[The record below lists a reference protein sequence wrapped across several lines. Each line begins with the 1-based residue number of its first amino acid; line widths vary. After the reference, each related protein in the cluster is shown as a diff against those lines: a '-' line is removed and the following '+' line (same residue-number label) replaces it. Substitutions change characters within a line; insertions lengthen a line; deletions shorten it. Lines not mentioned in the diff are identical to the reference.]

1 MPSVFGN
8 VFRLNGGESVWANVF
23 ILTITPGVQERV
35 TLEATSKRRTALEI
49 TSRERTGLQAVSKQR
64 IGIEV

>member
-8 VFRLNGGESVWANVF
+8 VFLLSGGASVWANVF
-23 ILTITPGVQERV
+23 VLTITPGTQERV
-35 TLEATSKRRTALEI
+35 TIEATSKRRTLLEM
-49 TSRERTGLQAVSKQR
+49 TSKQRTALQATSKQR